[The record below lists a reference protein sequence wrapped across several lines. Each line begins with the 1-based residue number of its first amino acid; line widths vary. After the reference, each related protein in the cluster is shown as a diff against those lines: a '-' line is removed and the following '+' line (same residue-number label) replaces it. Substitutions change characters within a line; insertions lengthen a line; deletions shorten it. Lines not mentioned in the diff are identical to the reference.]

1 MRKTF
6 TALLILMLASLHSL
20 AQAPITVPNEMEFA
34 GVKLKITSDARKEI
48 EETLDLL
55 TRSQYHFQILV
66 DRSRLYMP
74 YVEKV
79 LKQEGIP
86 EDFKYLPI
94 QESQFIADAVSTSN
108 AVGFWQFKK
117 ASAQELG
124 LRVDNE
130 VDERK
135 HVIAATIGATKY
147 FKRSNFVFDNWV
159 LSLQSYLQGLT
170 GTQRSVDDR
179 LYGAKSMTINGKTHW
194 YVKKFL
200 AHYLAFQDYVGSG
213 KYRDDISLH
222 NYEGRGKTLRQVSS
236 ATNTDYDEL
245 KDYNKWLNQSK
256 IPDDKSYMVFYPDPK
271 KNHNPEVA
279 TSETKPKTS
288 GSTTS
293 KSSTNTSK
301 TTTKSNTSTSNS
313 TERAMRFKP
322 IAGNVGAFPRI
333 KGNTAK
339 AYEPGQIELNG
350 IPAIRAKQYESL
362 QTLSRRTGVKVR
374 RLRKFNDIGER
385 GNVRA
390 NKYYYLKNKKNK
402 GKVHYHIVQSGETL
416 WSISQDYG
424 IKQKKLMHKNR
435 MRDSEQLKIGRVLWL
450 RFIRPKD
457 IPVEYSNV
465 LQPQSEPAPPQ
476 KQTVKPERT
485 IQQKVEKPKTVEIP
499 LKDDNEVFIEPTPLR
514 ELRNTAIDTVV
525 VHKVKYQETFFAVSK
540 EYGVE
545 IDEILEWN
553 NLRISD
559 GLQIGQELQLMVSR
573 TRFKKP
579 EPVIEVITH
588 EVQKGETM
596 WAISRKYGVDVEDL
610 KTWNN
615 KADNT
620 LSLGEKL
627 IIRKPN

>member
-6 TALLILMLASLHSL
+6 TALLILLLASLRLL

-34 GVKLKITSDARKEI
+34 GVKLKITADARKEI

-74 YVEKV
+74 YVEQV

-94 QESQFIADAVSTSN
+94 QESQFISDAVSTSN

-124 LRVDNE
+124 LRVDNV

-135 HVIAATIGATKY
+135 HIITATIGATKY

-170 GTQRSVDDR
+170 GTQRSVDDK

-213 KYRDDISLH
+213 KYRDDFSLH

-236 ATNTDYDEL
+236 ATNTNYEEL
-245 KDYNKWLNQSK
+245 KNYNKWLNQSK

-271 KNHNPEVA
+271 RNHSPVVA
-279 TSETKPKTS
+279 SSGDKPKSSGTSTSSS
-288 GSTTS
+288 GS
-293 KSSTNTSK
+293 SK
-301 TTTKSNTSTSNS
+301 TTSSSNTSSGQSN
-313 TERAMRFKP
+313 ERSMRFRP

-333 KGNTAK
+333 KGKTNM

-350 IPAIRAKQYESL
+350 IPAIRAKQNESL
-362 QTLSRRTGVKVR
+362 QTLSRRTGVKIK

-390 NKYYYLKNKKNK
+390 DKYYYLKNKKNK
-402 GKVHYHIVQSGETL
+402 GKVHYHIVQPGETL

-435 MRDSEQLKIGRVLWL
+435 MRDSEQLKVGRVLWL

-465 LQPQSEPAPPQ
+465 LQPQTTQAAPQQVSVEPEKTIEQ
-476 KQTVKPERT
+476 RVER
-485 IQQKVEKPKTVEIP
+485 PRTVEVP
-499 LKDDNEVFIEPTPLR
+499 LNDDNEVFIEPTPLR
-514 ELRNTAIDTVV
+514 RLENTATDTVIT
-525 VHKVKYQETFFAVSK
+525 HKVKYQETFFAVSK

-553 NLRISD
+553 NLQVTN
-559 GLQIGQELQLMVSR
+559 GLQIGQELKLMVPK
-573 TRFKKP
+573 TQFKTA
-579 EPVIEVITH
+579 EPKNEVITH

-596 WAISRKYGVDVEDL
+596 WAISRKYGVEVEDL
-610 KTWNN
+610 KMWNN